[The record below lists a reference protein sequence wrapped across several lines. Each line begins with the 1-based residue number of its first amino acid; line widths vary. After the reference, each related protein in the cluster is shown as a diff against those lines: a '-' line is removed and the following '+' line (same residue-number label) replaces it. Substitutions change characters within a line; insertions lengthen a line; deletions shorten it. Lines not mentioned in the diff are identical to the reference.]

1 MSFLDAVL
9 LGLVQGLTEFLP
21 VSSSGHLVLAGRL
34 LNLTMNG
41 VAFEIWLHLATLVAV
56 LVALRSDVWTM
67 FRSLSP
73 RAPAPTAR
81 RGRTLIAAMVIGT
94 LPAVVIGLTAKD
106 AVEAAF
112 TSVRLVGVDLLLTAF
127 ILALSRLFPGRGMP
141 LTPLKGLGIGIAQ
154 CIAILPGVS
163 RSGST
168 LTAGLMFGLSGE
180 EAARFSFLLSVP
192 AILGAVVLDA
202 GELAA
207 LGRTEPLLLAAS
219 FLVASVSGYVAIRM
233 VWRVMER
240 GKLIAFAPYCLLV
253 GLAALLIGGSV
264 PR

>member
-1 MSFLDAVL
+1 MSFIDALV

-34 LNLTMNG
+34 LGLG
-41 VAFEIWLHLATLVAV
+41 QGSVAFDVWLHLATLTAV
-56 LVALRSDVWTM
+56 VVALRSDVWM
-67 FRSLSP
+67 MLRSLSP
-73 RAPAPTAR
+73 RAPEPEAG
-81 RGRTLIAAMVIGT
+81 RGRKLIVAMVVGT
-94 LPAVVIGLTAKD
+94 IPAVIVGLVAKD

-141 LTPLKGLGIGIAQ
+141 LTPIKALGIGIAQ

-180 EAARFSFLLSVP
+180 DAARFSFLLSVP
-192 AILGAVVLDA
+192 AILGAAVLDA
-202 GELAA
+202 PAIVH
-207 LGRTEPLLLAAS
+207 LGGNPGILIGS
-219 FLVASVSGYVAIRM
+219 FLVAAVSGYVAIRL
-233 VWRVMER
+233 VWKVMER
-240 GKLIAFAPYCLLV
+240 GKLAAFAPYCALL
-253 GLAALLIGGSV
+253 GLAALLLGGSL
-264 PR
+264 PG